1 MVNLY
6 SEYDNSH
13 TSFGGTGGILTR
25 IGMDPAPCSEA
36 EDLGRLSKYLVHENV
51 SGLICLSRYYW
62 ASRQSWSSRPAR
74 YRTLIRVESDRI
86 LSLSHQSR

>member
-36 EDLGRLSKYLVHENV
+36 EDLGRLYPNISYMGMFLV
-51 SGLICLSRYYW
+51 
-62 ASRQSWSSRPAR
+62 
-74 YRTLIRVESDRI
+74 
-86 LSLSHQSR
+86 